1 MTRLTR
7 HTVET
12 APEAS
17 KEILAQNEKAFG
29 FVPGLYQVMAGAPQ
43 LLQTYGA
50 IHKAFQKTSF
60 NAKEQ
65 TVVWQ
70 TINVEHEC
78 TYCVPAHTALA
89 GMMNV
94 DPALNEALRAEAPLG
109 DGKLEALR
117 TFALIVARNRG
128 HVTQADLDAFYAA
141 GYGEQQV
148 LEVILGVAQ
157 KVLSNYTNH
166 IAQTTVD
173 PAFSQFEWTR
183 SSGKAAA

>member
-12 APEAS
+12 APEGS
-17 KEILAQNEKAFG
+17 KETLAQTEKAFG
-29 FVPGLYQVMAGAPQ
+29 FAPGLFQIMAGAPQ
-43 LLQTYGA
+43 LLQTYNT
-50 IHKAFQKTSF
+50 IHQAFQKTSL
-60 NAKEQ
+60 NAREL

-94 DPALNEALRAEAPLG
+94 DPALNEALRNEAPLG
-109 DGKLEALR
+109 DAKLEALR
-117 TFALIVARNRG
+117 TFALLVIRNRG
-128 HVTQADLDAFYAA
+128 HVTQADLDNFYAA

-148 LEVILGVAQ
+148 LEVVLGVAQ
-157 KVLSNYTNH
+157 KVITNYTNH
-166 IAQTTVD
+166 IAQTPVD
-173 PAFSQFEWTR
+173 PAFTQFSW
-183 SSGKAAA
+183 KPNAAEAA

>member
-7 HTVET
+7 HIVET
-12 APEAS
+12 APEGV
-17 KEILAQNEKAFG
+17 KDFLAQTEKTFG
-29 FVPGLYQVMAGAPQ
+29 FAPGLYQVMASAPQ

-50 IHKAFQKTSF
+50 IQQAFQKTSF

-89 GMMNV
+89 GKMNV
-94 DPALNEALRAEAPLG
+94 DPALNEALRNEAPLN
-109 DGKLEALR
+109 DAKREALR
-117 TFALIVARNRG
+117 TFTLVVVRNRG
-128 HVTQADLDAFYAA
+128 HVSQADLDAFYAA

-166 IAQTTVD
+166 IAQTPVD
-173 PAFSQFEWTR
+173 PAFEQLAWQR
-183 SSGKAAA
+183 KAPQVA

>member
-1 MTRLTR
+1 MTRLTQ

-12 APEAS
+12 APEGS
-17 KEILAQNEKAFG
+17 KDTLAQTAKAFG
-29 FVPGLYQVMAGAPQ
+29 FTPGLFQVMAGAPK
-43 LLQTYGA
+43 LLETYNTV
-50 IHKAFQKTSF
+50 HEAFQKTSF
-60 NAKEQ
+60 NAREL

-94 DPALNEALRAEAPLG
+94 DPALNDALRKEAPLN
-109 DGKLEALR
+109 DAKLEALR
-117 TFALIVARNRG
+117 TFALLVVRNRG
-128 HVTQADLDAFYAA
+128 HVTNADLEAFYAA

-157 KVLSNYTNH
+157 KVISNYTNH
-166 IAQTTVD
+166 VAQTPVD
-173 PAFSQFEWTR
+173 PAFAKFTWARSQAE
-183 SSGKAAA
+183 AA

>member
-12 APEAS
+12 APEGA
-17 KEILAQNEKAFG
+17 KETLAQTEKTFG
-29 FVPGLYQVMAGAPQ
+29 FAPGLFQVMAGAPQ
-43 LLQTYGA
+43 LLQTYNS
-50 IHKAFQKTSF
+50 IHQAFQKTSF
-60 NAKEQ
+60 NAREL

-94 DPALNEALRAEAPLG
+94 DPKLSEALRNEAPLN
-109 DGKLEALR
+109 DAKLEALR
-117 TFALIVARNRG
+117 IFVLLVVRNRG
-128 HVTQADLDAFYAA
+128 HLTNADLEAFYAA

-157 KVLSNYTNH
+157 KVISNYTNH
-166 IAQTTVD
+166 IAQTPVD
-173 PAFSQFEWTR
+173 LAFTKFTWTR
-183 SSGKAAA
+183 SSAEAA

>member
-1 MTRLTR
+1 MTRLTK

-12 APEAS
+12 APDGA
-17 KEILAQNEKAFG
+17 KDTLAQTEKTFG
-29 FVPGLYQVMAGAPQ
+29 FAPGLFQVMAGAPQ
-43 LLQTYGA
+43 LLQTYNV
-50 IHKAFQKTSF
+50 IHQAFQKTSF
-60 NAKEQ
+60 NAREL

-94 DPALNEALRAEAPLG
+94 DPELNDALRNEAPLN
-109 DGKLEALR
+109 DAKLEALR
-117 TFALIVARNRG
+117 TFTLLVVRNRG
-128 HVTQADLDAFYAA
+128 HVAQTDLEAFYAA

-157 KVLSNYTNH
+157 KVISNYTNH
-166 IAQTTVD
+166 IAQTPVD
-173 PAFSQFEWTR
+173 PAFTKFTWTR
-183 SSGKAAA
+183 SSAEAA

>member
-12 APEAS
+12 APEGA
-17 KEILAQNEKAFG
+17 KDFLAQTEKAFG
-29 FVPGLYQVMAGAPQ
+29 FTPGLYQVMASAPQ

-50 IHKAFQKTSF
+50 IHQAFQKTSF

-65 TVVWQ
+65 TVVWR

-94 DPALNEALRAEAPLG
+94 DAALNEALRNEVPLK
-109 DGKLEALR
+109 DAKLEALR
-117 TFALIVARNRG
+117 TFTLVVVRNRG

-166 IAQTTVD
+166 IAQTPVD
-173 PAFSQFEWTR
+173 PAFTQFAWTR
-183 SSGKAAA
+183 NSSEAA

>member
-17 KEILAQNEKAFG
+17 KDLLAQTEKAFG
-29 FVPGLYQVMAGAPQ
+29 FAPGLYQVMAGAPQ
-43 LLQTYGA
+43 LFQTYSA
-50 IHKAFQKTSF
+50 IHQAFQKTSF

-94 DPALNEALRAEAPLG
+94 DTALNEALRNEAPLN
-109 DGKLEALR
+109 DAKLEALR
-117 TFALIVARNRG
+117 TFALIVVRNRG
-128 HVTQADLDAFYAA
+128 HVTQADLDTFYSA

-166 IAQTTVD
+166 IAQTPVD
-173 PAFSQFEWTR
+173 PAFEQFAWAR
-183 SSGKAAA
+183 SRSEAA